1 MAQLIVEQ
9 SMNLKG
15 EINISGA
22 KNSALVVMCAS
33 LLSDDDLILKHV
45 PHLHDINT
53 LQKVLHSLGVTT
65 SFANNTMV
73 LNARNISNLTADY
86 ELVRTMRASILV
98 LGPLLAKHK
107 EAIVSL
113 PGGCAIGARP
123 VDQHIKGL
131 KAMGAEI
138 IIENGYIHAKTDGL
152 KGAKVVFDVITVTGT
167 ENILMAAVLAD
178 GETII
183 ENAAIEPEVT
193 DLANCLV
200 QMGAKI
206 SGIGSNV
213 ITVQGVKQLH
223 GAEYNVM
230 PDRIETGSF
239 AVAAAIT
246 QGDLVLKKT
255 NPHLLTTVLDK
266 LTEIGAIIQTGADYI
281 HIYMSTKPKPF
292 DIVTKPFPCFPT
304 DLQAQFMA
312 LATVAEG
319 SSLFHETI
327 FENRYMHASELTRM
341 GANIEVHGSYAKVHG
356 VEQLHGAPVM
366 ATDLRASMSL
376 ILAGLCAEGT
386 TIIDRIYH
394 LDRGYENIEQKL
406 GNVGAKITRKN
417 PG

>member
-22 KNSALVVMCAS
+22 KNSALVLMCAS
-33 LLSDDDLILKHV
+33 LLTDDDLILSNV

-53 LQKVLHSLGVTT
+53 LQKVLHSLGSKT
-65 SFANNTMV
+65 SFADNIMI
-73 LNARNISNLTADY
+73 LNSGNITQLKADY
-86 ELVRTMRASILV
+86 ELVKTMRASVLV

-107 EAIVSL
+107 EAVVSL

-138 IIENGYIHAKTDGL
+138 EIENGYIHAKTNGL
-152 KGAKVVFDVITVTGT
+152 KGARVVFDVITVTGT

-183 ENAAIEPEVT
+183 ENAAIEPEIA
-193 DLANCLV
+193 DLANCLSA
-200 QMGAKI
+200 MGAKI

-213 ITVQGVKQLH
+213 LTVQGVKQLH
-223 GAEYNVM
+223 GAEFTVM

-246 QGDLVLKKT
+246 QGDLVLRNT
-255 NPHLLTTVLDK
+255 SAIFLSTALEK
-266 LTEIGAIIQTGADYI
+266 LTEIGAIIQTGVDYI
-281 HIYMSTKPKPF
+281 HIYMSTKPKSF
-292 DIVTKPFPCFPT
+292 DIVTKPFPAFPT

-312 LATVAEG
+312 LATIAEE

-327 FENRYMHASELTRM
+327 FENRYMHASELIRM

-356 VEQLHGAPVM
+356 VENLHGAPVM

-376 ILAGLCAEGT
+376 ILAGLCAEGST
-386 TIIDRIYH
+386 TIDRIYH
-394 LDRGYENIEQKL
+394 LDRGYEKIEQKL
-406 GNVGAKITRKN
+406 GNVGAKIRRSN
-417 PG
+417 

>member
-33 LLSDDDLILKHV
+33 LLSDDDLVLNNV

-65 SFANNTMV
+65 SFANNTMN
-73 LNARNISNLTADY
+73 LNAKNINNLTADY

-138 IIENGYIHAKTDGL
+138 IIENGYIHAKTAGL
-152 KGAKVVFDVITVTGT
+152 KGAKVIFDVITVTGT

-200 QMGAKI
+200 RFPIYKF
-206 SGIGSNV
+206 SN
-213 ITVQGVKQLH
+213 
-223 GAEYNVM
+223 
-230 PDRIETGSF
+230 
-239 AVAAAIT
+239 
-246 QGDLVLKKT
+246 
-255 NPHLLTTVLDK
+255 
-266 LTEIGAIIQTGADYI
+266 
-281 HIYMSTKPKPF
+281 
-292 DIVTKPFPCFPT
+292 
-304 DLQAQFMA
+304 
-312 LATVAEG
+312 
-319 SSLFHETI
+319 
-327 FENRYMHASELTRM
+327 
-341 GANIEVHGSYAKVHG
+341 
-356 VEQLHGAPVM
+356 
-366 ATDLRASMSL
+366 
-376 ILAGLCAEGT
+376 
-386 TIIDRIYH
+386 
-394 LDRGYENIEQKL
+394 
-406 GNVGAKITRKN
+406 
-417 PG
+417 